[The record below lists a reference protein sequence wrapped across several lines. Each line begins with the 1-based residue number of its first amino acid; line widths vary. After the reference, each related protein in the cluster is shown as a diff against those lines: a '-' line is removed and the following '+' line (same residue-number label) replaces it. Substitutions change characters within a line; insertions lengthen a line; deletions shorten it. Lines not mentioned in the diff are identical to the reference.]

1 MFKKHRQGV
10 VKYTKVGFNE
20 KTKHYVYM
28 YYIYVY
34 IYIYIYIYIHVLYII
49 YVIYDYLLS

>member
-34 IYIYIYIYIHVLYII
+34 IYIYILVLYII